1 MGRWGFRMFLEM
13 IPPHMSITNLL
24 GEPLGVF
31 QGDLDLETCADF
43 ETMVVNFLKD
53 ERVGPQIL
61 VTPAMRETGQKIID
75 SAEEQNNGGS
85 GASYL
90 LDNIKRGD
98 PAIREILDHAVCF
111 TALDLAK
118 GDEFA
123 EIIIGALMMQA
134 GAKLRPKD
142 KRRLRK
148 ILAVFP
154 EGDDELPEN
163 GFSNAGQAQFSAA
176 LDHYRAGTPRD
187 FQCPRS
193 VVVDHVYFSPS
204 VPLLTN
210 K

>member
-1 MGRWGFRMFLEM
+1 
-13 IPPHMSITNLL
+13 MSITDIFD
-24 GEPLGVF
+24 EPLGLF

-43 ETMVVNFLKD
+43 ETMAVNFLKD
-53 ERVGPQIL
+53 EAVGPQIL
-61 VTPAMRETGQKIID
+61 NTPAMRETGQKIID
-75 SAEEQNNGGS
+75 SAEEQNNGGN
-85 GASYL
+85 GGSYL

-98 PAIREILDHAVCF
+98 PAVREILDHAVGV

-148 ILAVFP
+148 ILPVFP
-154 EGDDELPEN
+154 EGDDKLPEN

-193 VVVDHVYFSPS
+193 VVVNPMSFSTS

-210 K
+210 D

>member
-1 MGRWGFRMFLEM
+1 MFLEK
-13 IPPHMSITNLL
+13 IPPRMGITDIFD
-24 GEPLGVF
+24 EPLGLF
-31 QGDLDLETCADF
+31 QGDLDLDTCADV
-43 ETMVVNFLKD
+43 ETMVVNFLSN
-53 ERVGPQIL
+53 EEVGPQIL
-61 VTPAMRETGQKIID
+61 ITPAMRETGQKIID
-75 SAEEQNNGGS
+75 SAEEQKNGGS
-85 GASYL
+85 GGSYL

-111 TALDLAK
+111 TLLDLSK

-148 ILAVFP
+148 ILAAFP

-176 LDHYRAGTPRD
+176 LDNYRAGTPRD

-193 VVVDHVYFSPS
+193 VGVNHVSFSSNAPI
-204 VPLLTN
+204 LTYE
-210 K
+210 